1 MTKQKWT
8 DERTD
13 ALTKYVGD
21 EAPVSHATVL
31 GASEELDASP
41 RSVASKL
48 RKMGYEV
55 ESSASTAT
63 KAFSDAEEA
72 TLRTFVS
79 DNSGEYTYG
88 EIAAAFTGGKF
99 SAKQVQGKLLSMQL
113 TEHVKPTPKAE
124 VARSFS
130 DAEEKQFIAL
140 AAKGAFLEDIADALD
155 RGVNQVR
162 GKALSLLRSGAINAI
177 PAQKES
183 HASAKSDPLEGVDVA
198 RMTVEEIA
206 EQIGKTARGVKTM
219 LTRRGLQAAN
229 YDGAAKAAKA
239 AEANG

>member
-8 DERTD
+8 EERTE
-13 ALTKYVGD
+13 ALVKFVGG
-21 EAPVSHATVL
+21 ETPVSHSTVVD
-31 GASEELDASP
+31 ASEEMDTSA

-55 ESSASTAT
+55 ESSATVTT
-63 KAFSDAEEA
+63 KAFSEAEEA
-72 TLRTFVS
+72 TLRTFVA
-79 DNSGEYTYG
+79 DNSGEYTYA
-88 EIAAAFTGGKF
+88 EIAAAFHGAKF
-99 SAKQVQGKLLSMQL
+99 SPKQIQGKLLSMQL

-130 DAEEKQFIAL
+130 DAEEQQFIAL
-140 AAKGAFLEDIADALD
+140 ASKGAFLEDIADALD
-155 RGVNQVR
+155 RSVNQVR
-162 GKALSLLRSGAINAI
+162 GKALSLLRSGAIDAI
-177 PAQKES
+177 PSQKES
-183 HASAKSDPLEGVDVA
+183 HASTKVDPLEGVNVA
-198 RMTVEEIA
+198 NLTVEEIA

-219 LTRRGLQAAN
+219 LTRRSLQAAN